1 MSVEAGR
8 AALLEQ
14 RIRERDLVSLLRD
27 MVAIDTHR
35 NEDALVE
42 YLGRRW
48 AALGIATEVTP
59 ARDGRSNITARVGS
73 GERSLLFNSHMD
85 TVPAGDLSLWAAGS
99 GPFDATIRDGRL
111 YGRGSVD
118 AKGCL
123 AAMIAAFEA
132 LAQVGAADHGT
143 LVLSAVCFEEN
154 GGWGTR
160 ADVAR
165 GLRAQ
170 AAVVGEPTNLLPK
183 LGHRGTARYEIRAT
197 GRAAHSAMPEQGR
210 NAIADAAEIVTALEA
225 LERRLDGRR
234 DPILRQ
240 RPNLTPTIIEGGV
253 AGNVVPASCTIVIDR
268 RVLPSERL
276 DDVDAEIK
284 AVVDE
289 VASRRGATVRIDRA
303 RGIDG
308 CAVDPSQPIWRA
320 ITGVVRDVTGASAPP
335 DGFFACC
342 DMVFLLNQGG
352 IPTVIFGPGEEEQ
365 CHTANEGL
373 RLDDLWAAARVYAEL
388 GRRWLAMR

>member
-1 MSVEAGR
+1 MPIDADR
-8 AALLEQ
+8 AATLV
-14 RIRERDLVSLLRD
+14 RHVRERDPVSLLRD

-35 NEDALVE
+35 NEDALVD

-48 AALGIATEVTP
+48 ASLGIATEVTP
-59 ARDGRSNITARVGS
+59 ARDSRSNITARVGS

-85 TVPAGDLSLWAAGS
+85 TVPAGDPSLWAAGS

-111 YGRGSVD
+111 VGRGSVD

-123 AAMIAAFEA
+123 AAMIVAVEA
-132 LAQVGAADHGT
+132 LAQAGAADRGT
-143 LVLSAVCFEEN
+143 LLMSAVCFEEN

-170 AAVVGEPTNLLPK
+170 AAVIGEPTNLSPK
-183 LGHRGTARYEIRAT
+183 LGHRGTARYELHVA
-197 GRAAHSAMPEQGR
+197 GRAAHSAMPERGR
-210 NAIADAAEIVTALEA
+210 NAIADAATVVAALEE

-253 AGNVVPASCTIVIDR
+253 AGNVVPASCTIVVDR

-276 DDVDAEIK
+276 EDVDAEIK

-289 VASRRGATVRIDRA
+289 VAARRHASIRVDRA

-308 CAVDPSQPIWRA
+308 CALEPSQPIWQA
-320 ITGVVRDVTGASAPP
+320 ITGVVGDLTGASTPP

-373 RLDDLWAAARVYAEL
+373 RLDDLWTAARVYAEL
-388 GRRWLAMR
+388 GRRWLAM